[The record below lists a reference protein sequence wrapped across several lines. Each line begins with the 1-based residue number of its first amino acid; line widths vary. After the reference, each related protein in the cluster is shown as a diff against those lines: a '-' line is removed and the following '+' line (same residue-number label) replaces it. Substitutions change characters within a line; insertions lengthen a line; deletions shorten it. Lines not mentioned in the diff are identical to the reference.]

1 MKIKKISYIGKQDV
15 YNMEVEGYHN
25 YILDNGMVI
34 KNCDAIRYFVAG
46 RPYPS
51 VEPENRKDGWD
62 YSGVGDCDYDN
73 GAMNSFLSYGH

>member
-1 MKIKKISYIGKQDV
+1 MKIKKISYIGKEDV

-25 YILDNGMVI
+25 YILNNGMVI

-51 VEPENRKDGWD
+51 IDPEDGGFD
-62 YSGVGDCDYDN
+62 IN
-73 GAMNSFLSYGH
+73 GEYNNDTMNSFLSFGH